1 MAYTFS
7 GKSIKQIT
15 EALAQGLCD
24 QAGVIACFTER
35 MNREDKGPGYK
46 ARYTRAIQGVTQGVA
61 DPVKFAFT
69 NTDATPT
76 AKPKAK
82 AKAPAKAPANPF
94 DGLSKDHAQMVMAFA
109 SMLRAKK

>member
-1 MAYTFS
+1 MAYTFN

-15 EALAQGLCD
+15 EDLAQGLCD
-24 QAGVIACFTER
+24 QAGVIACFKDR
-35 MNREDKGPGYK
+35 MNRENKGEGWK
-46 ARYTRAIQGVTQGVA
+46 ARYARAIHAVTQGVA

-94 DGLSKDHAQMVMAFA
+94 DSLSKEHAQLAMAFV
-109 SMLRAKK
+109 SMLQAKK

>member
-1 MAYTFS
+1 MAYTFN

-15 EALAQGLCD
+15 EDLAQGLCD
-24 QAGVIACFTER
+24 QAGVIACFTDR
-35 MNREDKGPGYK
+35 MNRENKGEGWK
-46 ARYTRAIQGVTQGVA
+46 ARYARAIQGVTEGVA

-69 NTDATPT
+69 NPDATPK

-94 DGLSKDHAQMVMAFA
+94 DALSKEQSQMVMRFIA
-109 SMLRAKK
+109 MLPKGS